1 MRNGIFGV
9 MTLMAKEQ
17 KVLTDEVLNKYELV
31 IGLEIHAQ
39 LSTKT
44 KIFSSDPAF
53 FGAEPNKHTTPIS
66 LGLPGSLPKVNKEV
80 VTFAVKLGLA
90 TNCRINLINRFDR
103 KNYFYA
109 DLPKGYQITQDE
121 LPICKDGFV
130 SICLKD
136 QSTKDIRL
144 NRIHMEEDAGKSM
157 HDKDERY
164 SLIDLNRAG
173 VPLLEI
179 VSEPDLRSAEEAAAY
194 LTEVRKIVRYVGVCD
209 GNMEE
214 GSMRCDA
221 NISIRL
227 KGATEY
233 GNRCEVKNLNSIRN
247 LQRAISYE
255 FKRQVQVLEAGGK
268 IDQNTLNFDAGTG
281 ITSVL
286 RSKEMALDY
295 RYFPEPDLPPLH
307 LTKEWIDEIRLT
319 LPSLPEQ
326 RIKRY
331 ISEFGLSEND
341 AIQLTN
347 DRLVADFYEEL
358 ATVTKNYKSAAN
370 WVNGPIQSLI
380 NEKGGDVSELR
391 ISPVAIGE
399 IINLVDSGKINN
411 SAATQQVFPALV
423 KSPDKTVETIVHEL
437 NLVIDTNEDQLSSF
451 IDSAVGKFPDKV
463 LEYNKGKKGV
473 LGLFMGEL
481 MKVSGGKI
489 DPKTANK
496 LLVQKLESLK

>member
-1 MRNGIFGV
+1 

-17 KVLTDEVLNKYELV
+17 KTLTEEVLNKYELV

-39 LSTKT
+39 LSTST

-53 FGAEPNKHTTPIS
+53 FGAEPNKHTTPVS
-66 LGLPGSLPKVNKEV
+66 LGLPGSLPKINKEV

-121 LPICKDGFV
+121 LPICKDGYV
-130 SICLKD
+130 TISLKD
-136 QSTKDIRL
+136 KPSKAIRL

-157 HDKDERY
+157 HDKDDKY

-194 LTEVRKIVRYVGVCD
+194 LSEVRKIVRYLGVCD

-214 GSMRCDA
+214 GSLRCDA

-227 KGATEY
+227 KGASEY
-233 GNRCEVKNLNSIRN
+233 GSRCEVKNLNSIRN
-247 LQRAISYE
+247 LQRAITYE
-255 FKRQVQVLEAGGK
+255 FKRQVQVVEGGGK
-268 IDQNTLNFDAGTG
+268 IDQNTLNFDANTG
-281 ITSVL
+281 VTSVL

-307 LTKEWIDEIRLT
+307 LTAEWVEGLKQT
-319 LPSLPEQ
+319 LPALPEQ
-326 RIKRY
+326 RIKKY
-331 ISEFGLSEND
+331 VADFGLTENE

-347 DRLVADFYEEL
+347 DRAVADFYEEL
-358 ATVTKNYKSAAN
+358 VQSTGNFKSASN
-370 WVNGPIQSLI
+370 WVNGPLQSLI
-380 NEKGGDVSELR
+380 NEKACDVSALG
-391 ISPVAIGE
+391 IPAAAIAD

-423 KSPDKTVETIVHEL
+423 KSPSKTVDTIVHEL
-437 NLVIDTNEDQLSSF
+437 NLVIDTDEDQLSGF
-451 IDSAVGKFPDKV
+451 IDQAVAKFPDKV
-463 LEYNKGKKGV
+463 TEYNKGKKGV

-481 MKVSGGKI
+481 MKLSGGKI
-489 DPKTANK
+489 DPKTGNK
-496 LLVQKLESLK
+496 LLIQKLDSLK

>member
-1 MRNGIFGV
+1 
-9 MTLMAKEQ
+9 MTLMATEPK
-17 KVLTDEVLNKYELV
+17 KITDEVLNNYELV

-66 LGLPGSLPKVNKEV
+66 LGLPGTLPKVNKEV
-80 VTFAVKLGLA
+80 VRFAVKLGLA
-90 TNCRINLINRFDR
+90 THCRINLINRFDR

-130 SICLKD
+130 TITLKD
-136 QSTKDIRL
+136 KPSKKIRL

-157 HDKDERY
+157 HDKDDKY

-179 VSEPDLRSAEEAAAY
+179 VSEPDIRSAEEAAAY
-194 LTEVRKIVRYVGVCD
+194 LSEVRKIVRYLGVCD

-221 NISIRL
+221 NISVRL

-247 LQRAISYE
+247 LQRAITYE
-255 FKRQVQVLEAGGK
+255 FKRQVQVIEEGGK
-268 IDQNTLNFDAGTG
+268 IDQNTLNFDAATG
-281 ITSVL
+281 VTSVL

-307 LTKEWIDEIRLT
+307 LTEEWVESIRKT
-319 LPSLPEQ
+319 LPALPEQ
-326 RIKRY
+326 RIKKY
-331 ISEFGLSEND
+331 TSEFGLSEND

-347 DRLVADFYEEL
+347 DKSVADFYEEL
-358 ATVTKNYKSAAN
+358 ISYSSNYKSAAN
-370 WVNGPIQSLI
+370 WVNGPVQSLI
-380 NEKGGDVSELR
+380 NEKGKDISELSVSAKS
-391 ISPVAIGE
+391 ISE
-399 IINLVDSGKINN
+399 IISLVDSGKINN

-423 KSPDKTVETIVHEL
+423 NSPDKTVDTIVHEL
-437 NLVIDTNEDQLSSF
+437 NLVIDTDEDQLTGL
-451 IDSAVGKFPDKV
+451 IDQAVSKFPEKV
-463 LEYNKGKKGV
+463 VEYNKGKKGV

-481 MKVSGGKI
+481 MKLSGGKI

-496 LLVQKLESLK
+496 LLIQKLEALK